1 MNRCRNLLRTR
12 SRRPRLLPGVDPVDV
27 GHRLTDEPI
36 GRLHAEWAVEE
47 MLDGLTPD
55 ERAVFVLHYVA
66 DLSLRDVASTL
77 ALREGTVKTRLHAG
91 LKRLRA
97 AATAAEGVA

>member
-12 SRRPRLLPGVDPVDV
+12 SRRPKLLPGVDPVEV

-36 GRLHAEWAVEE
+36 GRLHSDWAVEE
-47 MLDGLTPD
+47 MLDTLTPD
-55 ERAVFVLHYVA
+55 ERAVFVLHYVG
-66 DLSLRDVASTL
+66 DLSLREVARTMD
-77 ALREGTVKTRLHAG
+77 LREGTVKTRLHAG

-97 AATAAEGVA
+97 AAATEGVA